1 MADIEQQTEIIDFNH
16 QLRVLQKRVDQ
27 ALTTYIDA
35 QPFSDSPLVSAMRHG
50 ALLGGKRLRP
60 YLVYAT
66 GELFGLDLKNLDAPA
81 AAIECIHAYSLIHD
95 DLPAMD
101 DDDLRRG
108 QPTCHI
114 RFGEANAILAGDA
127 LQTLAFTLLADAPM
141 PAVRMQDRLS
151 MISELASAS
160 GVAGMCAGQALDLAA
175 EGQQVDLQALEQ
187 IHRHKTGALIRAA
200 VRIGALAAG
209 ETGRAALP
217 VLDTYS
223 QAIGLAFQV
232 QDDILDV
239 IGDTEKLGKRQG
251 ADQQLGKST
260 YPALLGL
267 DGAQAKARDLYQEAV
282 SALAQLDA
290 LSYNTAPLL
299 ALASFVIERDN

>member
-1 MADIEQQTEIIDFNH
+1 MSEAMSLSPAGEFSRELRAMQQ
-16 QLRVLQKRVDQ
+16 RVDGV
-27 ALTTYIDA
+27 LTAYIDA
-35 QPFSDSPLVSAMRHG
+35 QPLADLPLVDAMRYG
-50 ALLGGKRLRP
+50 AVLGGKRMRP

-66 GELFGLDLKNLDAPA
+66 GQLFGLDLKNLDAPA
-81 AAIECIHAYSLIHD
+81 AAVECIHAYSLIHD

-114 RFGEANAILAGDA
+114 KFGEANAILAGDA
-127 LQTLAFTLLADAPM
+127 LQTLAFSILADGEM
-141 PAVRMQDRLS
+141 PDVSLKDRLS
-151 MISELASAS
+151 MVSELATAS
-160 GVAGMCAGQALDLAA
+160 GASGMCGGQALDLAA
-175 EGQQVDLQALEQ
+175 EGQQINLDALEK

-200 VRIGALAAG
+200 VRMGALAAG
-209 ETGRAALP
+209 NTGRAVLP
-217 VLDTYS
+217 ILDTYA

-239 IGDTEKLGKRQG
+239 IGDTATLGKRQG
-251 ADQQLGKST
+251 ADQQLSKST

-267 DGAQAKARDLYQEAV
+267 DGAKAKAMDLFQEAV
-282 SALAQLDA
+282 SALDQLAA